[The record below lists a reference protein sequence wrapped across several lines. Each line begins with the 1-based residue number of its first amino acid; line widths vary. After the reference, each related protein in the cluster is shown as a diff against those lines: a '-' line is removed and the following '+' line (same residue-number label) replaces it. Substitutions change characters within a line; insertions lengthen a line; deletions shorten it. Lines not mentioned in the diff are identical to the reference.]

1 MGVVKRGSVP
11 LAERYRDRLPIDADT
26 PIVSLGEGGTP
37 LLYAPRLSEELGIE
51 LYIKFDGAN
60 PTGSFKDRGMTIA
73 VSKAVQEGA
82 RAVICASTGNT
93 AASASA
99 YAARAGL
106 QAVVLVPAGAVASGK
121 LAQSQ
126 ALGARILALRGSFDD
141 ALRISAE
148 LGESGEFAVVNSGY
162 NDYRVEGQKTVAFE
176 LLEELGRV
184 PDVVALPY
192 GGGGN
197 STAIVRGFGEAGQGL
212 PRLLPSEAAERPTTA
227 ASAIR
232 IADPVHAVEVQHAL
246 DLAGGNVVTLS
257 EEALLTAW
265 RDLAAT
271 EGIFCE
277 PASAAGLAGLRQDPA
292 EPGSL
297 VVCIVTGH
305 GLKDPE
311 AATSRAAREPIPVE
325 ADPNAVARAA
335 R

>member
-1 MGVVKRGSVP
+1 MGVTHKGSVA

-37 LLYAPRLSEELGIE
+37 LLYASRLSEELGIE
-51 LYIKFDGAN
+51 LYVKFEGAN

-99 YAARAGL
+99 YATRAGL
-106 QAVVLVPAGAVASGK
+106 PAVVLVPEGAVASGK
-121 LAQSQ
+121 LAQSR
-126 ALGARILALRGSFDD
+126 AAGGRVLALRGTFDD
-141 ALRISAE
+141 ALRISHE
-148 LGESGEFAVVNSGY
+148 LSETGEYAVVNSGY

-176 LLEELGRV
+176 LLEELGRT

-197 STAIVRGFGEAGQGL
+197 STAIVRGFREAGQGL
-212 PRLLPSEAAERPTTA
+212 PRLLPAEAAQRPTTA
-227 ASAIR
+227 ATAIR
-232 IADPVHAVEVQHAL
+232 ISDPVHAPEVARAL
-246 DLAGGNVVTLS
+246 DLAGGHVVTLP
-257 EEALLTAW
+257 EEALIKAW
-265 RDLAAT
+265 RDLATT

-277 PASAAGLAGLRQDPA
+277 PASAAGLAALRADPV

-297 VVCIVTGH
+297 VVCVVTGH
-305 GLKDPE
+305 GLKDPD
-311 AATSRAAREPIPVE
+311 AAAAHSPEPTPTDATAE
-325 ADPNAVARAA
+325 AVARAA
-335 R
+335 Q